1 MPQSSGLQADP
12 IALLA
17 SSIPALA
24 AVRNSSCP
32 CSFSNI
38 LFESN
43 LGNLKEGG
51 AVAPGESCPLPVEG
65 SRGRWES
72 TSKRL

>member
-1 MPQSSGLQADP
+1 MPPSSGLQAEP
-12 IALLA
+12 MALLA
-17 SSIPALA
+17 SSMPALA

-51 AVAPGESCPLPVEG
+51 AEAPGESCRLPVDG
-65 SRGRWES
+65 SRGRWVS